1 MARTLVLV
9 CPDWDIIAS
18 GSSAHEPA
26 AVFFANRVV
35 ATSPM
40 ARMEGVSVGMRRRQA
55 QRLCPQL
62 VVHEADADRS
72 ERIFAQIIGV
82 VDAVT
87 PRVELSSAGRL
98 AFPSQGPSRYVG
110 GDDQLAQQVIA
121 LMAEALP
128 DWPQAVGV
136 GIADS
141 YFTALLAAQRAWEK
155 DRPYAVVGAGGAQ
168 EFLANF
174 PIDYLRYDA
183 QCDAEFIDIARRL
196 GLKKFSDLAQLRC
209 NDMASRFGN
218 TGVRAWNLVQ
228 GNDADSLVMQPLATH
243 ISVTRTLDPP
253 AEKAET
259 AAFMARAMAE
269 ELQQQLTEKGLGC
282 TRIVVG
288 IETEKGDYLERV
300 WRCET
305 SLSVAGIVDRVRW
318 QLDGWLNSATRPN
331 AGVSRLLLTPDEVG
345 PNDGRQYGFW
355 GQESS
360 FDTRAD
366 RAFTRIAAF
375 AGATAVRVPLV
386 VGGRLPDERVQL
398 LAYAG
403 NDRTALRSSAHA
415 PWPGSLPS
423 PLPALSVEW
432 PVQVVDEHDE
442 LVRVSA
448 RGELSGLPTSL
459 SFSSH
464 RFVIEQWTGPWLFDE
479 RWWDAETQTRRACFQ
494 FVVRQGR
501 AFLVEVRSGEWHITG
516 VYD

>member
-1 MARTLVLV
+1 MTRTLVLV
-9 CPDWDIIAS
+9 CPDWDVIAS
-18 GSSAHEPA
+18 GTSAHEPA

-35 ATSPM
+35 ATSPK
-40 ARMEGVSVGMRRRQA
+40 ARYEGVNVGMRRRQA

-62 VVHEADADRS
+62 IVQEADEDRS
-72 ERIFAQIIGV
+72 ERIFAQLISV

-98 AFPSQGPSRYVG
+98 AFPSDGPSRYVG
-110 GDDQLAQQVIA
+110 GDAELAQQVIT
-121 LMAEALP
+121 LMGEALP
-128 DWPQAVGV
+128 SWPQAVGV

-141 YFTALLAAQRAWEK
+141 PFTALLAAQRSWEK
-155 DRPYAVVGAGGAQ
+155 DRPYAVVSANQSAQ
-168 EFLANF
+168 FLANF

-183 QCDAEFIDIARRL
+183 HCDSEFIDIVRRL
-196 GLKKFSDLAQLRC
+196 GLKKFSDLTRLTC

-218 TGVRAWNLVQ
+218 TGVRAWNLAQ
-228 GNDADSLVMQPLATH
+228 GNDIDSLVMQPVFAH
-243 ISVTRTLDPP
+243 ISVSRTLDPP

-259 AAFMARAMAE
+259 AAFMARVMAE
-269 ELQQQLTEKGLGC
+269 EFQQMLTEKGLGC

-288 IETEKGDYLERV
+288 IETESGEYLERV

-318 QLDGWLNSATRPN
+318 QLDGWLNSTTRPTS
-331 AGVSRLLLTPDEVG
+331 GVSRLLLTPDEVG

-375 AGATAVRVPLV
+375 AGATAVRVPYV

-398 LAYAG
+398 LPYAG
-403 NDRTALRSSAHA
+403 HDRTALRNSAHA

-423 PLPALSVEW
+423 PLPALTVHY
-432 PVQVVDEHDE
+432 PVRVIDEHNQ
-442 LVRVSA
+442 LLGVSA
-448 RGELSGLPTSL
+448 RGELSGAPISL
-459 SFSSH
+459 CFSSE
-464 RFVIEQWTGPWLFDE
+464 RFSIEKWSGPWLFDE
-479 RWWDAETQTRRACFQ
+479 RWWDSETQSRRACFQ
-494 FVVRQGR
+494 LVVGKGR
-501 AFLVEVRSGEWHITG
+501 AFLAEVRGGEWFITG

>member
-1 MARTLVLV
+1 MYLERQKKYRWILNGKRVPASTPGARKTLERSPYYSVVIPLHGKGKKKITLKGV
-9 CPDWDIIAS
+9 TNKEVAMQYLLRMKQEGADSLLGLSSLRPDAEDHPIGNLLKLYLKEQRSS
-18 GSSAHEPA
+18 GNSSAYVQGMSYYLEN
-26 AVFFANRVV
+26 FFRGIPQNYL
-35 ATSPM
+35 SQL
-40 ARMEGVSVGMRRRQA
+40 RR
-55 QRLCPQL
+55 
-62 VVHEADADRS
+62 E
-72 ERIFAQIIGV
+72 
-82 VDAVT
+82 
-87 PRVELSSAGRL
+87 ELSSHL
-98 AFPSQGPSRYVG
+98 ESKVSRKG
-110 GDDQLAQQVIA
+110 KKWSA
-121 LMAEALP
+121 
-128 DWPQAVGV
+128 
-136 GIADS
+136 
-141 YFTALLAAQRAWEK
+141 RA
-155 DRPYAVVGAGGAQ
+155 RNYCRQ
-168 EFLANF
+168 FLV
-174 PIDYLRYDA
+174 
-183 QCDAEFIDIARRL
+183 
-196 GLKKFSDLAQLRC
+196 
-209 NDMASRFGN
+209 RFGRWCKKHRYWKKN
-218 TGVRAWNLVQ
+218 LFKGIPTFKGVAVKVRRPLTLRQIQKLIRAARLRVLFQLVQ

-448 RGELSGLPTSL
+448 RGELSGTPTSL
-459 SFSSH
+459 FFSSH
-464 RFVIEQWTGPWLFDE
+464 RFVIEQWAGPWLFDE

-494 FVVRQGR
+494 LVVRQGR
-501 AFLVEVRSGEWHITG
+501 AFLVEVRSGEWRITG